1 MKDISLN
8 TIERLIFYRR
18 ILLKLSI
25 EGKTHIYSHEISN
38 YIFNAAPQVRRDLML
53 IGCSATSRKGYNINN
68 LIKKIGSAVDKNQIQ
83 KIALIGI
90 DNLGRAILSYF
101 SKKHSG
107 LSIEAAFDSD
117 KTKTNRVISNCKV
130 YHISKLKTLVKKKGI
145 TIGIITEPAEFAQST
160 ADLLMEAGIK
170 AILNFSPVSINV
182 NERIILDDLDITLIL
197 EKLAYRIN

>member
-1 MKDISLN
+1 MKDIPLN

-18 ILLKLSI
+18 LLFKLSL

-53 IGCSATSRKGYNINN
+53 IGCSATSKKGYNINS

-83 KIALIGI
+83 KIALVGVG
-90 DNLGRAILSYF
+90 NLGQAILSYF
-101 SKKHSG
+101 SKRHPG

-117 KTKTNRVISNCKV
+117 ENKIDRVISSCKV
-130 YHISKLKTLVKKKGI
+130 YHTSELKKLVKKKGI
-145 TIGIITEPAEFAQST
+145 TIGIITVPAEFAQNT
-160 ADLLMEAGIK
+160 ADLLVEAGIK

-182 NERIILDDLDITLIL
+182 TERIILDDLDITLML